1 MCPVSKDRR
10 HQDHATVARFYDSL
24 APFYTRLRDYGHK
37 RDGHAKALLIGALA
51 PFADDIVLDVGTG
64 PGIYALDIAKQAAN
78 SRVVG
83 IDISEAFINIAKT
96 RASEAGVDNI
106 VFSLGNIEQLE
117 FEDRF
122 FTKIVCA
129 GVLSVVHQRERAVLE
144 LSRVLRPGGRLTVR
158 EPKRSNSLVSR
169 VAARLPE
176 KSRVRRAVCQAGLM
190 FGHFSP
196 NLMTTTELRA
206 LFHDCGFSQVT
217 LEPYGSDVLITATK

>member
-1 MCPVSKDRR
+1 MSKDKR
-10 HQDHATVARFYDSL
+10 HQDHSAVAGFYDSL
-24 APFYTRLRDYGHK
+24 APIYTRLRDYGHK
-37 RDGHAKALLIGALA
+37 RDGRAKTLLIDALG

-64 PGIYALDIAKQAAN
+64 PGIYALDIAKQSAN

-83 IDISEAFINIAKT
+83 IDISETFINIAKT
-96 RASEAGVDNI
+96 RASEAGIDNI

-117 FEDRF
+117 FSDRF

-158 EPKRSNSLVSR
+158 EPKRSESLVSR
-169 VAARLPE
+169 LACRLPKE
-176 KSRVRRAVCQAGLM
+176 SRIRRAACHCGWM

-196 NLMTTTELRA
+196 NFMTALEMRA
-206 LFHDCGFSQVT
+206 LFHGCGFSQVT